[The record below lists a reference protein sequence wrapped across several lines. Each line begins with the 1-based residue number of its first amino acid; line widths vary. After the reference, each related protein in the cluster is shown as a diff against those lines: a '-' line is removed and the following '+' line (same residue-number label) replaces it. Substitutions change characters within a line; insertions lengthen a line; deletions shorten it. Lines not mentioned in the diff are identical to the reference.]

1 MDKNGKILSFEEK
14 PILNNILVSIGI
26 YIFNHQII
34 DYLPSRGLIEKTT
47 FPLLSKLNLIRAF
60 PINGDWLT
68 VNTMK
73 DIKFVENF
81 LKKKQREGKWL
92 K

>member
-1 MDKNGKILSFEEK
+1 MPLGD
-14 PILNNILVSIGI
+14 SITLG
-26 YIFNHQII
+26 YGT
-34 DYLPSRGLIEKTT
+34 PA
-47 FPLLSKLNLIRAF
+47 RAF

-81 LKKKQREGKWL
+81 LKKKQMEGKWL
-92 K
+92 R